1 MKKLIVL
8 LLAMSVSTITM
19 KQSLAQA
26 LMANDNGSPTRL
38 SSASIRGS
46 CTKALIDGKDYTSLC
61 ASFLYQFIYSDGLIV
76 NGFQVG
82 EIAIGFGGYHEIQ
95 PSLKRYTLYLHKVFM
110 GIIKEK
116 GNPLTNYKVVGTCK
130 MYGDMAKTQATH
142 ICKTEGEVNILI
154 EFKSNPKTLEIDQ

>member
-1 MKKLIVL
+1 
-8 LLAMSVSTITM
+8 M

-26 LMANDNGSPTRL
+26 LMTNENGSPTRL
-38 SSASIRGS
+38 SSALISGS

-61 ASFLYQFIYSDGLIV
+61 ASFTYQFIYSNGLIV
-76 NGFQVG
+76 NAFQVG
-82 EIAIGFGGYHEIQ
+82 EIFVGFGGYHEIQ
-95 PSLKRYTLYLHKVFM
+95 PSLKRYTLYLQKVFI
-110 GIIKEK
+110 GSVK
-116 GNPLTNYKVVGTCK
+116 PLTKYKVVGTCE